1 MPVKPVPDGNHTV
14 TPCLVA
20 QGAAKLI
27 DFMEKAFGATHA
39 EPPVKRPDGAI
50 AHAQMQIGDSRIMLG
65 EARKPEEATST
76 MLYLY
81 VKDCDAVFKQAV
93 AAGGTV
99 IMEPV
104 DMFYGDRSGGLKDAW
119 GNQWWIATHVE
130 DVAPAELEQR
140 MAAELAKR
148 AAAEGGKG

>member
-1 MPVKPVPDGNHTV
+1 MSVKPVPDGNHTV
-14 TPCLVA
+14 TPCLVVKDA
-20 QGAAKLI
+20 GKLI
-27 DFMEKAFGATHA
+27 AFMEQAFGATHVD
-39 EPPVKRPDGAI
+39 PPMKRPDGAI
-50 AHAQMQIGDSRIMLG
+50 AHAQMQIGDSRVMLG
-65 EARKPEEATST
+65 EARSPEEVMAS

-81 VKDCDAVFKQAV
+81 VKDCDALFKQAV

-130 DVAPAELEQR
+130 DVAPAELERR
-140 MAAELAKR
+140 MAAEMAKR

>member
-1 MPVKPVPDGNHTV
+1 MPVKPIPDGNHTV
-14 TPCLVA
+14 TPCLAA
-20 QGAAKLI
+20 QGAAGLV
-27 DFMEKAFGATHA
+27 DFMMKAFGATHA

-65 EARKPEEATST
+65 EARTPADVTST

-81 VKDCDAVFKQAV
+81 VPDCDAVFKQAV

-99 IMEPV
+99 IMEPM

-130 DVAPAELEQR
+130 DVAPAELERR
-140 MAAELAKR
+140 MQEEMKKR
-148 AAAEGGKG
+148 AAEGGAS